1 LFPDFPLGASYV
13 TIDGSGNLDWV
24 ATPAVVNSF
33 ETINCSAG
41 TDPVADSATDTLN
54 LTAGTGITVTGD
66 SATDTATVACTVTGN
81 ATHTG
86 DVTGATALTITQNA
100 PIARAYSSAGQL
112 NLVNN
117 TWTIITLDTES
128 YDPSAKFAANRFT
141 PTVAGY
147 YMVSAT
153 ITLTN
158 VITDKNYNGAL
169 YFNGAGA
176 AYFSTNPGFAAL
188 TSLSMNNIMYFD
200 TDDYVELY
208 IRSISGGNTVDVNGG
223 TGDTFMCCYRLY

>member
-1 LFPDFPLGASYV
+1 VLAEAQVYAGDATHSGSFRQYDGDGEYTTFAIGDVLANWTWTWPTAAPGVTEMLTMTSGGAV
-13 TIDGSGNLDWV
+13 DHATIPTS
-24 ATPAVVNSF
+24 
-33 ETINCSAG
+33 
-41 TDPVADSATDTLN
+41 
-54 LTAGTGITVTGD
+54 
-66 SATDTATVACTVTGN
+66 N

-117 TWTIITLDTES
+117 TWTIITLDTEN
-128 YDPSAKFAANRFT
+128 YDPSTKFAANRFT

-188 TSLSMNNIMYFD
+188 TSLSLNNIMYFD
-200 TDDYVELY
+200 NDDYVELY